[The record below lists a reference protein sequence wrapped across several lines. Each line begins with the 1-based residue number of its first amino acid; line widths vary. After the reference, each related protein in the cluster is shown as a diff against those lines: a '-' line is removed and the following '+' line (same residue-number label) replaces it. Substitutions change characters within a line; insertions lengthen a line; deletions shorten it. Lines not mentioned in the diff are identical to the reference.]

1 MEMLA
6 ILSSPLLQQGS
17 DDGSAFIG
25 LICGGIILL
34 VFAAAGAS
42 IAKGRG
48 NNQTVGCLLGGFLG
62 LIGLIILSV
71 WPKNQAV
78 LDARQAVSTAPKAN
92 ERACPY
98 CGETI
103 LLVAKVCKHCHRDL

>member
-1 MEMLA
+1 MFA
-6 ILSSPLLQQGS
+6 ILSNPLLQQGS

-25 LICGGIILL
+25 LICGGIILV

-48 NNQTVGCLLGGFLG
+48 NNQAVGCLLGGFLG

-78 LDARQAVSTAPKAN
+78 LDARQVVSTAPKAD
-92 ERACPY
+92 ERACPH

-103 LLVAKVCKHCHRDL
+103 KAIARVCKHCRRDI